1 MKATMEERG
10 WPGHFICA
18 DRCLFRRNTLVTL
31 GERRVVVST
40 VGAMRDQRGVP
51 TTVGSGRYYETMA
64 FKARQDEAG
73 YWDADTSWEFCI
85 EGRTSLS
92 EWTTHS
98 DREANDMH
106 NAAVAE
112 VAARLEQD
120 YREPWSAP
128 LTRHST

>member
-1 MKATMEERG
+1 
-10 WPGHFICA
+10 
-18 DRCLFRRNTLVTL
+18 
-31 GERRVVVST
+31 
-40 VGAMRDQRGVP
+40 MRDQRGP

-64 FKARQDEAG
+64 FKARQDEVG
-73 YWDADTSWEFCI
+73 YWDADPSWEFCI

-112 VAARLEQD
+112 VVARLEQD
-120 YREPWSAP
+120 YRKPWSAP

>member
-1 MKATMEERG
+1 
-10 WPGHFICA
+10 
-18 DRCLFRRNTLVTL
+18 
-31 GERRVVVST
+31 
-40 VGAMRDQRGVP
+40 MRTR
-51 TTVGSGRYYETMA
+51 
-64 FKARQDEAG
+64 
-73 YWDADTSWEFCI
+73 I

-112 VAARLEQD
+112 VVARLEQD
-120 YREPWSAP
+120 YRKPWSAP